1 MHLLLPTL
9 WKNNDNPKIVL
20 VGSGIR
26 NRPKSR
32 LLVDAEDTRPEFV
45 GNILGFRP
53 RNSSNGSNMT
63 TNSWHVTNAPVP
75 TGSAASAA

>member
-1 MHLLLPTL
+1 MHLLLPTP
-9 WKNNDNPKIVL
+9 WKNKDNPRIVL

-32 LLVDAEDTRPEFV
+32 FLVDAEDTRSEFV
-45 GNILGFRP
+45 GNILGSDP
-53 RNSSNGSNMT
+53 GSSNGSSMT
-63 TNSWHVTNAPVP
+63 PNSWHIPNAPVP

>member
-1 MHLLLPTL
+1 MHLLLPTP
-9 WKNNDNPKIVL
+9 WKNKDNPRMVL

-32 LLVDAEDTRPEFV
+32 LLVDAEDTRSDV
-45 GNILGFRP
+45 
-53 RNSSNGSNMT
+53 T
-63 TNSWHVTNAPVP
+63 TNNWHIPNAPVP